1 MIKDNTS
8 SLFNNG
14 LRDFQSGNLI
24 NAEKTL
30 KKVIKSSP
38 KHSDA
43 IHLLGVVAN
52 KRGDNKMALR
62 FLRKAIKLRPNNA
75 VFYRNIALVLVGMNK
90 VNDAIYS
97 FKKAIRLNS
106 NDSYSHNDLGTIY
119 SSLGETEKAIK
130 EYLLAIKIDRKNYL
144 AFNNLGNDF
153 VKLRDFDRASD
164 AFDMAI
170 QIKPDYAEAYSGIGD
185 LLAFM
190 GKLEQALVSYDKAI
204 QLKTDYAEAYN
215 NRGHVLNELGD
226 LEQAMESYDKA
237 ILLNPEYAGAYNN
250 RGFILKEWGQI
261 KRALASYEKA
271 IQIKP
276 DFAVVYRHITSI
288 KTYKSRDSQIRLME
302 SMYAESAVDS
312 LDRMQLSY
320 ALSKAYGDLAEYSK
334 SFSYLE
340 DGNSIRAKELNYSV
354 DNDRILFSKIKE
366 IFATRNQ
373 DLDYIP
379 DDNKTIGHI
388 FIVGMPRSGTSLVE
402 QILATHAD
410 VYGAGELETLGRIAR
425 PIISRLVDNDVI
437 KLSEYDVSMIH
448 NGYINDIG
456 LLNIN
461 ENIVSDKMPLNFQWI
476 GFILLAFP
484 TAKIIN
490 LNRDPMATCWSIYK
504 HFFSSNGNGYA
515 YDMYDLSEFYKLY
528 VDLMSFWRDR
538 FSNSIYD
545 ISYEKLTINQEEET
559 RKLLKFCGLKWD
571 KRCLDFHK
579 TKRVV
584 KTASSTQVRKK
595 MYKGSSEAW
604 KKYERYLQPLIDAL
618 EH

>member
-1 MIKDNTS
+1 
-8 SLFNNG
+8 
-14 LRDFQSGNLI
+14 
-24 NAEKTL
+24 
-30 KKVIKSSP
+30 
-38 KHSDA
+38 
-43 IHLLGVVAN
+43 
-52 KRGDNKMALR
+52 
-62 FLRKAIKLRPNNA
+62 
-75 VFYRNIALVLVGMNK
+75 
-90 VNDAIYS
+90 
-97 FKKAIRLNS
+97 
-106 NDSYSHNDLGTIY
+106 
-119 SSLGETEKAIK
+119 
-130 EYLLAIKIDRKNYL
+130 
-144 AFNNLGNDF
+144 
-153 VKLRDFDRASD
+153 
-164 AFDMAI
+164 
-170 QIKPDYAEAYSGIGD
+170 
-185 LLAFM
+185 
-190 GKLEQALVSYDKAI
+190 
-204 QLKTDYAEAYN
+204 
-215 NRGHVLNELGD
+215 
-226 LEQAMESYDKA
+226 
-237 ILLNPEYAGAYNN
+237 
-250 RGFILKEWGQI
+250 
-261 KRALASYEKA
+261 
-271 IQIKP
+271 
-276 DFAVVYRHITSI
+276 
-288 KTYKSRDSQIRLME
+288 ME